1 MPLSLQTWTLS
12 LSAINYRCH
21 RQWESAEIEEEEMDW
36 ASVISTAGRIGAL
49 LDVFK
54 HEPRSRGESS
64 AGEGV
69 TRPRCR
75 GLTSSATVYGTQQ
88 RPVTGGWSLR
98 QPQRLD
104 AESKGGAEFAVGDCR
119 EQSKEEAKNLRKMQ
133 RDENKIKLCPVVC
146 KQTIEARGW
155 GSERAGEGA
164 KKN

>member
-1 MPLSLQTWTLS
+1 MSPPV
-12 LSAINYRCH
+12 RG
-21 RQWESAEIEEEEMDW
+21 AEIKEEEMDW

-75 GLTSSATVYGTQQ
+75 GLTSSATVY
-88 RPVTGGWSLR
+88 PVTGGWSLR

-104 AESKGGAEFAVGDCR
+104 AESKGGAEFAAGDCR
-119 EQSKEEAKNLRKMQ
+119 EQSKEEAK
-133 RDENKIKLCPVVC
+133 KIK
-146 KQTIEARGW
+146 KNAAR
-155 GSERAGEGA
+155 
-164 KKN
+164 